1 MQQSVTVCA
10 TAASLA
16 SPSLARPSLALFS
29 HCIWPQLS
37 AAHCAVIRHCGLQ
50 VSFNHRLAAERER
63 RTLENDRTSLAN
75 AQKR

>member
-1 MQQSVTVCA
+1 LA
-10 TAASLA
+10 TAA
-16 SPSLARPSLALFS
+16 
-29 HCIWPQLS
+29 
-37 AAHCAVIRHCGLQ
+37 AAGLQ